1 MAHYMDKPKQT
12 GTSSDNAK
20 HWTEGGTTTL
30 ALVDRGDFL
39 LLTALTKSKFLI
51 GLKVSTSLL

>member
-39 LLTALTKSKFLI
+39 LLTALT
-51 GLKVSTSLL
+51 